1 MLLNREVML
10 RTLQAELN
18 FLERGGYRA
27 STFSRWRRPYVFEE
41 TPSCPNFADSASPH
55 QCKDCWLM
63 RFVPLDS
70 QNEEVPCRY
79 IQLTSDGVTV
89 DSLYRYGTREE
100 TELTVR
106 DWLLQRI
113 AELRA
118 ERDAD
123 SLPFTALAS

>member
-1 MLLNREVML
+1 VLHTREVML
-10 RTLQAELN
+10 RTLRAELN

-27 STFSRWRRPYVFEE
+27 STSRWRSPYVFEE
-41 TPSCPNFADSASPH
+41 SPSCPNFANPARPH

-70 QNEEVPCRY
+70 QDEQVPCRY
-79 IQLTSDGVTV
+79 VQLTSDGVTV
-89 DSLYRYGTREE
+89 DSLYRYGTLDE
-100 TELTVR
+100 TELTLR
-106 DWLLQRI
+106 NWLLQRI

-118 ERDAD
+118 ERDAN